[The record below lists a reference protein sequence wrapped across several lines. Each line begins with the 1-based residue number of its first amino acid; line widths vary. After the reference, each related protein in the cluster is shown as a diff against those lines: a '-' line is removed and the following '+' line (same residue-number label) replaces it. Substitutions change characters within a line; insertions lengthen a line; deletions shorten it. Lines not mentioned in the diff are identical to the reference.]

1 MSNEN
6 NVILE
11 ARNISKHFG
20 GTKALDSVSFNL
32 RAGEVHAL
40 MGENGAGKS
49 TLGKILAG
57 IHKADSGEIIYLGE
71 VLHLENPKDAKKNKI
86 SIVLQELNL
95 LPDLTVAENLL
106 LGNDMFFHRGVLK
119 TKEMYKHAKELL
131 NLFNLGKSLDVY
143 SNVEHLTVAQMQVLE
158 ILKAVDSDAKVI
170 ILDEPTATL
179 SPMEVEELFVIVRK
193 LQKEKNIGFIIVSH
207 KINEIFE
214 IADRVTVFRDGKQ
227 ILNGENL
234 SDMTESDLVRSMV
247 GREINDLYGYRKFGL
262 AKDKD
267 VVLRV
272 ENICDYVGKVKNIS
286 LEIRKG
292 EIVGIT
298 GIVGAGRTEFIRC
311 IFGIDKI
318 KSGKVFIN
326 GEELVKPTIKKA
338 ISAGLA
344 LVPEDRKNEGL
355 ILNESIKDNVSL
367 VRQCLQKG
375 FVLRDK
381 DSRFYM
387 EKIRKELFIKM
398 GDELDPCN
406 SLSGG
411 NQQKVLLGKWLIM
424 GPDILIIDEPTRGID
439 ISAKSEIY
447 AILNKLSE
455 QGMAILVVSSEMP
468 EVIGMCD
475 RVLIFK
481 GGNLAGELAHDEL
494 TEQRIAYLATINT
507 KETDKTVI
515 SQLVVKKGK
524 DNE

>member
-49 TLGKILAG
+49 TLGKIFAG
-57 IHKADSGEIIYLGE
+57 IHKADSGEIVYFGE
-71 VLHLENPKDAKKNKI
+71 TIHLENPKDAKRKKI

-106 LGNDMFFHRGVLK
+106 LGSDVFFNKGVLR
-119 TKEMYKHAKELL
+119 TKAMYKHAKELL

-143 SNVEHLTVAQMQVLE
+143 SNVENLTVAQMQVLE

-179 SPMEVEELFVIVRK
+179 SPMEVEELFSIVRK

-214 IADRVTVFRDGKQ
+214 MV
-227 ILNGENL
+227 
-234 SDMTESDLVRSMV
+234 SSMV
-247 GREINDLYGYRKFGL
+247 GREINDLYGHRNFELGKNRE
-262 AKDKD
+262 
-267 VVLRV
+267 VVLKA
-272 ENICDYVGKVKNIS
+272 ENICDYGGKVKNVSIE
-286 LEIRKG
+286 LRKG
-292 EIVGIT
+292 EILGIT

-311 IFGIDKI
+311 IFGVDKI
-318 KSGKVFIN
+318 KSGKIIIN
-326 GEELVKPTIKKA
+326 GKELVKPTIKKA
-338 ISAGLA
+338 IRAGLA

-367 VRQCLQKG
+367 VRQCMQKG
-375 FVLRDK
+375 FVLRDR
-381 DSRFYM
+381 DSRLYM
-387 EKIRKELFIKM
+387 EKMRKELFIKM

-411 NQQKVLLGKWLIM
+411 NQQKVLLGKWLVM
-424 GPDILIIDEPTRGID
+424 SPNILIIDEPTRGID

-447 AILNKLSE
+447 ATLNKLAE

-475 RVLIFK
+475 RVLIFR
-481 GGNLAGELAHDEL
+481 GGSLAGELIHDEL
-494 TEQRIAYLATINT
+494 TEQRIAYLATTSI
-507 KETDKTVI
+507 KETNKTAV
-515 SQLVVKKGK
+515 S
-524 DNE
+524 